1 MLELFKELKVKY
13 QDYLLLFKSGSFYIS
28 FDSDAL
34 VLNQLFG
41 YKILILKN
49 NIKVGFPV
57 RLIDKNTTIISQRK
71 INYMIIDQKKIID
84 KNKYKFNN
92 YTKYGSNICDMIHII
107 TRINNISQR
116 LKDITIPII

>member
-71 INYMIIDQKKIID
+71 INYMIIDQKK
-84 KNKYKFNN
+84 N
-92 YTKYGSNICDMIHII
+92 Y
-107 TRINNISQR
+107 
-116 LKDITIPII
+116 